1 MIFGA
6 FERMVALRYLRARRQ
21 EGFISVIAGFSLL
34 GIALGVATLIIVMA
48 VMNGFRQ
55 ELMGRILGV
64 NGHVT
69 VSRSLE
75 GIADYDDLVARL
87 AKLDGVISVV
97 PQIQGQVGINARGTF
112 RGALVRGVRSE
123 DFGRR
128 KVLADSITA
137 GSLEAFAAGE
147 GVLVGHRLARQLGL
161 TVGRSITLISPRG
174 AEGPFGPLLRKKD
187 YPIVGLFDLGMHEY
201 DSSFIYM
208 PLEQAQIFFKLRD
221 KVNAVELFFGDPDR
235 VWLARAEIA
244 ALLGL
249 PYRVVDWQQANSSFF
264 NAIQVERNVM
274 FLILSLIIL
283 VAAFNILSGQYMLV
297 KSKRSDIAVLR
308 TMGATR
314 AMVMRIFFLTGASI
328 GLAGTVIGV
337 ILGLVFTENIESI
350 RQGLQTLTGTELF
363 SAEIYFLSKLPAVM
377 DPVEVA
383 QVILM
388 ALFLS
393 FLAPIFPAWRA
404 ARLDPVEALRYE

>member
-75 GIADYDDLVARL
+75 GIADYDDLVAQL
-87 AKLDGVISVV
+87 AKQDGVVSVV

-112 RGALVRGVRSE
+112 RGALVRGVRAE

-128 KVLADSITA
+128 KVLADSIPA
-137 GSLEAFAAGE
+137 DSLEAFAAGE

-174 AEGPFGPLLRKKD
+174 AEGPFGPMIRKKD
-187 YPIVGLFDLGMHEY
+187 YLIVGLFDLGMHEY

-208 PLEQAQIFFKLRD
+208 TLEQAQIFFKLRD

-244 ALLGL
+244 GLLGP

-337 ILGLVFTENIESI
+337 ILGLVFTENIELI
-350 RQGLQTLTGTELF
+350 RQGLQSLTGTELF